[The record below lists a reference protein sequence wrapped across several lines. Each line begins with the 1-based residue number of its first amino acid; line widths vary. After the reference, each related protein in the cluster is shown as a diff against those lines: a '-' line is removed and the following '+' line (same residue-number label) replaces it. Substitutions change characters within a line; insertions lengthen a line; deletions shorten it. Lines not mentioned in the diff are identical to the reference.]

1 MEALGLVCMF
11 GLTTIDDIR
20 TKQIKLLQV
29 IVFGI
34 IGIALEII
42 YKHHSWMSIIGG
54 FCVGAVILAFS
65 IFSKE
70 KIGKGDALIVMVTGL
85 YLGFIDTLSLLWI
98 SSIYASVAGLFM
110 IRKYDNFLEHE
121 MPFIPFLLA
130 GYITLM
136 LIHHFGG
143 IIC

>member
-42 YKHHSWMSIIGG
+42 YKNPFALTDLH
-54 FCVGAVILAFS
+54 LAH
-65 IFSKE
+65 
-70 KIGKGDALIVMVTGL
+70 
-85 YLGFIDTLSLLWI
+85 W
-98 SSIYASVAGLFM
+98 
-110 IRKYDNFLEHE
+110 
-121 MPFIPFLLA
+121 
-130 GYITLM
+130 
-136 LIHHFGG
+136 
-143 IIC
+143 